1 MGCTTAPSRDKVE
14 IIGDGNP
21 KVIFSKEE
29 DIATYT
35 IKAVDDPRTLNK
47 VLHVRPPANILSF
60 NEIVSLWEKKIG
72 KTLEKTYL
80 LEDQVLKKIQECS
93 NPLNLLL
100 LSIAHSTFVKG
111 NLRDFE
117 IKASNGVEASE
128 LYPEV
133 KYTIVD
139 EYLDQFV

>member
-1 MGCTTAPSRDKVE
+1 MMRVSKMVGVL
-14 IIGDGNP
+14 ILFFF
-21 KVIFSKEE
+21 FSS
-29 DIATYT
+29 A
-35 IKAVDDPRTLNK
+35 
-47 VLHVRPPANILSF
+47 
-60 NEIVSLWEKKIG
+60 
-72 KTLEKTYL
+72 
-80 LEDQVLKKIQECS
+80 ECS

-133 KYTIVD
+133 KYTTID